1 MLDTIDQYDRNLV
14 IIEKNFKIFNLMF
27 AMNDELKLIVTHSDV
42 IEETL
47 DILFTLID
55 NGAKSYSYME
65 EARKLEFMISGT
77 RKLRRSSTS
86 KVSLSDSL
94 SSEDLNTIDQVFDNQ
109 DKGYVDANV
118 SLANEINAVKQNL
131 YNSMPSL
138 EKLNGASTKHDSG
151 NIHLKAVDSILEFII
166 TISVDSILGFWQPL
180 LVFDYIIKVRYTK
193 SLHNLTHLFSFDK
206 DYTISRPRSAS
217 E

>member
-1 MLDTIDQYDRNLV
+1 
-14 IIEKNFKIFNLMF
+14 
-27 AMNDELKLIVTHSDV
+27 MNDDLKLIVCHSDV

-47 DILFTLID
+47 EILFTLID

-86 KVSLSDSL
+86 KISLTESL
-94 SSEDLNTIDQVFDNQ
+94 SSEDLNAVEQAYVNQ
-109 DKGYVDANV
+109 AKINVDPNV
-118 SLANEINAVKQNL
+118 SLANEINAAKQNL

-138 EKLNGASTKHDSG
+138 ERLNGASTKHDSG

-180 LVFDYIIKVRYTK
+180 LVFDCIIKVRILK
-193 SLHNLTHLFSFDK
+193 SSPLIVIN
-206 DYTISRPRSAS
+206 SR
-217 E
+217 